1 MSDQPGTSADKGRIG
16 LIPATALVV
25 GSIVGTGIFLLP
37 RSLAPYGS
45 IALVAFAL
53 AAVGAIFLALM
64 FGALSR
70 RMPADGGP
78 YAYARAA
85 FGNAAGFSSAWS
97 YWITA
102 WAGNSAIVVAWVA
115 YVEVFVNTSGARTI
129 SIVVGLVGL
138 WIPAVINLLGVQQ
151 MALVQVVTTI
161 LKFIPLVIIST
172 VGLFSIDWSMLKP
185 FNLTGGSPL
194 SAIVTT
200 MALAVFSF
208 LGVETASVAAGKV
221 RNPTRNVPRASLLGT
236 LAAAVVYILS
246 TLVIFGTVPNKELQ
260 DPTAQ
265 PFVQSFNAMFGGS
278 WAGYAV
284 AVAAI
289 ISGFGALNGW
299 TMICAEMPL
308 AAAREGLFPKKFAT
322 ISGRGVPAY
331 GIIASTVLASV
342 LMVVAY
348 MGQEGAGVFNVMIL
362 LSGLTAAVPY
372 LFSALALMRWS
383 ARSAERRTGANW
395 VWEGAI
401 ATIGMAFSALIIYGS
416 FTDAGTREQLIAMT
430 VVVFVIG
437 LVMYLFMRRHLSDDE
452 APATQEVTP

>member
-1 MSDQPGTSADKGRIG
+1 MSEQTRASAEAASGDKARIG
-16 LIPATALVV
+16 LVSATALVV

-45 IALVAFAL
+45 IALVAFGL

-85 FGNAAGFSSAWS
+85 FGNAPGFFSAWS

-115 YVEVFVNTSGARTI
+115 YVEVFINTDGDRTI
-129 SIVVGLVGL
+129 SIVIALVGL
-138 WIPAVINLLGVQQ
+138 AVPAVINLLGVQQ
-151 MALVQVVTTI
+151 MAVVQVITTI

-172 VGLFSIDWSMLKP
+172 VGLFFIDWSYLQP
-185 FNLTGGSPL
+185 FNRTGGSAL
-194 SAIVTT
+194 AAIVTT

-246 TLVIFGTVPNKELQ
+246 TLVIFGTVPNGDLQ
-260 DPTAQ
+260 DPDSQ

-284 AVAAI
+284 AIAAI

-308 AAAREGLFPKKFAT
+308 AAAREGLFPRRFADH
-322 ISGRGVPAY
+322 VPAR
-331 GIIASTVLASV
+331 SSRVRHHL
-342 LMVVAY
+342 
-348 MGQEGAGVFNVMIL
+348 FDR
-362 LSGLTAAVPY
+362 SGLHPHGVRLHGPGGSRRVQRDDPAVR
-372 LFSALALMRWS
+372 AD
-383 ARSAERRTGANW
+383 GG
-395 VWEGAI
+395 GAI
-401 ATIGMAFSALIIYGS
+401 PVQRSGAHAMVGPGERTPPRRELEVGGS
-416 FTDAGTREQLIAMT
+416 HRHHRH
-430 VVVFVIG
+430 G
-437 LVMYLFMRRHLSDDE
+437 LLRPDHLRLLH
-452 APATQEVTP
+452 